1 MDETKFLYIDVETNG
16 IGDFRPPTQRVV
28 QLGYIMG
35 YIQQS
40 DFINDVE
47 DVSPHVPHP
56 YNVEY
61 LKKNGTDFDEVI
73 DNFYSVLKDSTHI
86 VAHNI
91 DFDLGCLVNELKKRT
106 VYKKL
111 KDDPK
116 YYPIVEEICKKPL
129 IDTMKET
136 VKICK
141 LQGKY
146 KSYKWPKLEELYE
159 FCFEEKP
166 DIVLHDALNDCII
179 TRKCLN
185 MLTKNNMLKIK

>member
-1 MDETKFLYIDVETNG
+1 MDDTKFLYIDVETNG

-28 QLGYIMG
+28 QLAYILG
-35 YIQQS
+35 DIHQS
-40 DFINDVE
+40 EFI
-47 DVSPHVPHP
+47 H
-56 YNVEY
+56 NVEY
-61 LKKNGTDFDEVI
+61 LKKNGKDFDGMI
-73 DNFYSVLKDSTHI
+73 GDFYTVLKESTHI

-106 VYKKL
+106 TYKKL

-141 LQGKY
+141 LEGKY

-166 DIVLHDALNDCII
+166 DIILHDALNDCII

>member
-28 QLGYIMG
+28 QLGYILG
-35 YIQQS
+35 DIHQS
-40 DFINDVE
+40 EFINDVQ
-47 DVSPHVPHP
+47 DVSPCVPHP

-61 LKKNGTDFDEVI
+61 LRKNGKDFDELI
-73 DNFYSVLKDSTHI
+73 DNFYSVLKGSTHI

-106 VYKKL
+106 KYKKL

-116 YYPIVEEICKKPL
+116 YYPIVEEICKKNL
-129 IDTMKET
+129 VDTMKET
-136 VKICK
+136 VNICK
-141 LQGKY
+141 LTGKY
-146 KSYKWPKLEELYE
+146 ESYKWPRLEELYE

-166 DIVLHDALNDCII
+166 NIILHDALNDCII
-179 TRKCLN
+179 TKNCLN

>member
-1 MDETKFLYIDVETNG
+1 MDENKFLYLDVETNG

-28 QLGYIMG
+28 QLAYILG
-35 YIQQS
+35 DIHRS
-40 DFINDVE
+40 EFINDVK
-47 DVSPHVPHP
+47 VISSNVPHP
-56 YNVEY
+56 YNIDYLNRNGKDFDDLIVDFY
-61 LKKNGTDFDEVI
+61 DILKK
-73 DNFYSVLKDSTHI
+73 STHI

-91 DFDLGCLVNELKKRT
+91 DFDLGCLVNEFKKRT

-116 YYPIVEEICKKPL
+116 YYPIIEEICKKQL
-129 IDTMKET
+129 VDTMKET
-136 VKICK
+136 VEVCK

-166 DIVLHDALNDCII
+166 DIILHDALNDCII
-179 TRKCLN
+179 TKKCLN